1 MRDIEENI
9 LNSMEHDINVL
20 RRAGKTCKEI
30 ADYISIMEH
39 YSNDNTKEYIDKLEE
54 LLNKLCE
61 IK

>member
-20 RRAGKTCKEI
+20 RRARKTCEEI